1 MTARN
6 FLVLIG
12 SQILATIVGA
22 FAYFMMLL
30 LVSDVL
36 SDYAD
41 ASKLISILLLGVG
54 FFVLSSSAA
63 SRIVQVSVLP
73 LSIAFLIVSAVGSF
87 ILLPTTDVLS
97 ITTAAS
103 VTILSMLIVMGAIKI
118 GKEYVDA
125 YAENASISSNVVY
138 FSLTVEIVIVT
149 AIALY
154 TILFF

>member
-1 MTARN
+1 M
-6 FLVLIG
+6 
-12 SQILATIVGA
+12 
-22 FAYFMMLL
+22 
-30 LVSDVL
+30 
-36 SDYAD
+36 
-41 ASKLISILLLGVG
+41 
-54 FFVLSSSAA
+54 
-63 SRIVQVSVLP
+63 LP

-138 FSLTVEIVIVT
+138 FSLMVQIVIAT
-149 AIALY
+149 AIVLY
-154 TILFF
+154 IIISL